1 MLKMSDVL
9 EHHLVQNLSHALNSS
24 TASSV
29 ATIEVDDLLN
39 QAILNASELQ
49 LQNAISAF
57 LIDNDVLEL
66 AHALDISPENIQAM
80 QSGDLLNH
88 DKLHDT
94 AKVVALCLA
103 LETNTLETVE
113 IAECLT
119 DYPM

>member
-9 EHHLVQNLSHALNSS
+9 EHHLVQNFAHALNSS
-24 TASSV
+24 TSSSV
-29 ATIEVDDLLN
+29 ATIEVDELLN
-39 QAILNASELQ
+39 QAILNASELP

-57 LIDNDVLEL
+57 LIDNDALEL

-80 QSGDLLNH
+80 QSGDVLNH
-88 DKLHDT
+88 DYLHDT